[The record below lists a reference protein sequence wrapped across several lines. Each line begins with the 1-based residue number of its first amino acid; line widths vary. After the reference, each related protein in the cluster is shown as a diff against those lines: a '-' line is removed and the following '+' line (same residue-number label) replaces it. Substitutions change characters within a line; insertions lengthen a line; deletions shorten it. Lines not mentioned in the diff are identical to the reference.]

1 MEKLK
6 SKLLPDYNDH
16 YLVYSNGHIESL
28 VNNKLAKRKYPY
40 VLKQRI
46 NKDGYLTVCLSN
58 KCYYKPVTVH
68 RIVAKTF
75 IDNPNNYPVVNH
87 INGIKSDNRVEN
99 LEWCTSEYNTKHAK
113 LNGLIKSGADCV
125 ASKKII
131 DKNSGKIYVSIT
143 ELWNNLNLPISYTT
157 LRRQIKSGNSNFDYC
172 H

>member
-1 MEKLK
+1 MENLEKK
-6 SKLLPDYNDH
+6 ILPDYNGH
-16 YLVYSNGHIESL
+16 YLVYSNGIVKSL
-28 VNNKLAKRKYPY
+28 INNKLNKRENPY
-40 VLKQRI
+40 ILKQ
-46 NKDGYLTVCLSN
+46 KFDKYGYLTVCLSN
-58 KCYYKPVTVH
+58 KCYSKPVKVH

-75 IDNPNNYPVVNH
+75 IDNPYNYPVVNH

-99 LEWCTSEYNTKHAK
+99 LEWCTPEYNTEHAK
-113 LNGLIKSGADCV
+113 LNGLIKSGADCA

-172 H
+172 N